1 MLRAAQTHEVT
12 GMKIHLGE
20 LVKRSRYT
28 NILTRDLRWSMH
40 SGIDLVKSDYW
51 VSFLREIGTPIKVRV

>member
-1 MLRAAQTHEVT
+1 
-12 GMKIHLGE
+12 MKIHA
-20 LVKRSRYT
+20 VKRSRYI
-28 NILTRDLRWSMH
+28 NSLTIDLRWSMH

>member
-1 MLRAAQTHEVT
+1 
-12 GMKIHLGE
+12 MKIHA
-20 LVKRSRYT
+20 VKRSRYI
-28 NILTRDLRWSMH
+28 NILTIDLRWSMH

>member
-1 MLRAAQTHEVT
+1 
-12 GMKIHLGE
+12 MKIHLGE

-51 VSFLREIGTPIKVRV
+51 VSFLREIGTPIRLQV

>member
-1 MLRAAQTHEVT
+1 
-12 GMKIHLGE
+12 MKIHLGE

-40 SGIDLVKSDYW
+40 RDICLVKSDYW
-51 VSFLREIGTPIKVRV
+51 VSSLRETSTPIKVRV

>member
-12 GMKIHLGE
+12 GMKIHA
-20 LVKRSRYT
+20 VKRSRYI
-28 NILTRDLRWSMH
+28 NILTIDLRWSMH